1 MKLKPIYIYAIVFIT
16 AVIFLFV
23 ISESGTNKGASDV
36 DITNKDMPNDD
47 IHQNL
52 NKSMQQSPSSSNVTT
67 EFKTKLEQ
75 MKKRVNDNPHDTLK
89 IREYADFL
97 TAAHKSNEALKYYE
111 LILSKDKNRKDILF
125 SITYIHYNNGNLNKA
140 EEVTTQILQLFPN
153 DPMADY
159 NLGAINATRGNKVK
173 AQEIW
178 TKLIKDFPNTETAV
192 LGQNS
197 LKKL

>member
-1 MKLKPIYIYAIVFIT
+1 MKLKPIYIYVTVFIT
-16 AVIFLFV
+16 AIIFLFV
-23 ISESGTNKGASDV
+23 ISESGTNKNLNNV
-36 DITNKDMPNDD
+36 DITNKLMPKDD

-52 NKSMQQSPSSSNVTT
+52 NKSMQQSPNSSNVTS
-67 EFKTKLEQ
+67 EFKTKLEG
-75 MKKRVNDNPHDTLK
+75 MKKSVDDNPNDTLK

-97 TAAHKSNEALKYYE
+97 TAAHKFDEALKYYE
-111 LILSKDKNRKDILF
+111 LILSIDKNRKDILF
-125 SITYIHYNNGNLNKA
+125 SITYIHYSNGNLNKA
-140 EEVTTQILQLFPN
+140 EEVTKKILQLFPN

-178 TKLIKDFPNTETAV
+178 TKLIKDFPNTETAI
-192 LGQNS
+192 LAQNS